1 MQGNKVDYHIHTNYS
16 DGASSP
22 TQIIKQA
29 KELQYDEIAITDH
42 DNLEGL
48 AEARIAAEAV
58 EMKIIPGIEL
68 ATETEEGIGLHI
80 LGYRIDPESGQLRS
94 FLEDLL
100 CRRSR
105 RNDLLIGELQD
116 MGYDISLED
125 LATGKNNFIGK
136 PVIARA
142 LVKKGYI
149 NDPKEAFGKEILGSA
164 RCRAIK
170 KEKPKAAEAIEVI
183 RKAGGIPVLAHPIQT
198 RGIGDPGSEEFYGNM
213 ETILAR
219 LKKQGLRG
227 LECFHPDQNEE
238 QSARFVQLAEK
249 YHLHI
254 TRGSDF
260 HGEDFADAEPTAE
273 YR

>member
-1 MQGNKVDYHIHTNYS
+1 MQGNKVDYHIHTTYS
-16 DGASSP
+16 DGASTP

-42 DNLEGL
+42 DNTEGL
-48 AEARIAAEAV
+48 AEAMIAAEAV

-80 LGYRIDPESGQLRS
+80 LGYRIDPDSEQLRG
-94 FLEDLL
+94 FLEELL
-100 CRRSR
+100 RRR
-105 RNDLLIGELQD
+105 DTRNDLLMTELQD
-116 MGYDISLED
+116 MGYDISYDDLE
-125 LATGKNNFIGK
+125 TGRNHFVGK
-136 PVIARA
+136 MVIARA
-142 LVKKGYI
+142 LVRKGYI
-149 NDPKEAFGKEILGSA
+149 RKQKDAFGKEILGSD

-170 KEKPKAAEAIEVI
+170 KEKPPASEAIRII
-183 RKAGGIPVLAHPIQT
+183 RDAGGIPVLAHPIQT
-198 RGIGDPGSEEFYGNM
+198 RGIGSPGSEEFYENI
-213 ETILAR
+213 ETLIAR

-260 HGEDFADAEPTAE
+260 HGEDFAEAEPTAE

>member
-1 MQGNKVDYHIHTNYS
+1 MQGNKVDYHIHTTYS

-42 DNLEGL
+42 DNIEGL

-58 EMKIIPGIEL
+58 EMKIISGIEL
-68 ATETEEGIGLHI
+68 ATVTEEGIGLHI
-80 LGYRIDPESGQLRS
+80 LGYRIDPDSERLREFLQELLRRRDTRNEQL
-94 FLEDLL
+94 
-100 CRRSR
+100 
-105 RNDLLIGELQD
+105 IAELQD
-116 MGYDISLED
+116 MGYDITFDD
-125 LATGKNNFIGK
+125 LVTGENNFIGK

-142 LVKKGYI
+142 LVRKGYI
-149 NDPKEAFGKEILGSA
+149 RDQKEAFSKEILGSA

-170 KEKPKAAEAIEVI
+170 KEKPPATEAIEII
-183 RKAGGIPVLAHPIQT
+183 RSAGGIPVLAHPIQT
-198 RGIGDPGSEEFYGNM
+198 RGIGSPGSEEFYENI
-213 ETILAR
+213 ETLIAR

-260 HGEDFADAEPTAE
+260 HGEDFAKADPTAE

>member
-1 MQGNKVDYHIHTNYS
+1 MQGNKVDYHIHTTYS
-16 DGASSP
+16 DGASTP
-22 TQIIKQA
+22 TRIIKQA

-42 DNLEGL
+42 DNVKGL

-68 ATETEEGIGLHI
+68 ATQTEEGIGLHI
-80 LGYRIDPESGQLRS
+80 LGYRFDPENERLLQ

-100 CRRSR
+100 RRRDR
-105 RNDLLIGELQD
+105 RNDLLIAELQD
-116 MGYDISLED
+116 MGYDIGFED
-125 LATGKNNFIGK
+125 LTTGKNNFIGK

-142 LVKKGYI
+142 LVSKGYI
-149 NDPKEAFGKEILGSA
+149 KSEKEAYSKEILGSA

-170 KEKPKAAEAIEVI
+170 KEKPQAEEAIEVI
-183 RKAGGIPVLAHPIQT
+183 RSAGGIPVLAHPIQT
-198 RGIGDPGSEEFYGNM
+198 RGVGTPGSEEFYANM
-213 ETILAR
+213 ETIIAR

-260 HGEDFADAEPTAE
+260 HGEDFAQAEPTAE